1 MTIFS
6 FGVYEVNYSMSIAVA
21 KCMNGRACGGNVW
34 EYKYLMKR
42 PWRMFHLHLL
52 AERIMSNIY
61 SLSPLYTIHI
71 YIIQYRQSDNTPEYK
86 YKSNI
91 RLYLVEDMA
100 NAKRL
105 LDGAPT
111 RYFRVPF
118 VPACFSPVFSVPGH
132 SSSLGA
138 LSLFV
143 PFLFVP
149 FQFTHFLNKIRF
161 NYI

>member
-1 MTIFS
+1 
-6 FGVYEVNYSMSIAVA
+6 
-21 KCMNGRACGGNVW
+21 
-34 EYKYLMKR
+34 
-42 PWRMFHLHLL
+42 
-52 AERIMSNIY
+52 MSNIY

-100 NAKRL
+100 DAKRL

-111 RYFRVPF
+111 WYFRVPS
-118 VPACFSPVFSVPGH
+118 VPACFIPVFSVPGH
-132 SSSLGA
+132 SSLGA

-143 PFLFVP
+143 PFLFVL
-149 FQFTHFLNKIRF
+149 FQFTLF
-161 NYI
+161 

>member
-1 MTIFS
+1 
-6 FGVYEVNYSMSIAVA
+6 
-21 KCMNGRACGGNVW
+21 
-34 EYKYLMKR
+34 
-42 PWRMFHLHLL
+42 MFHLHLL

-105 LDGAPT
+105 LDGAPFLLVLVLFLRPCSVFTLHWELCRYSLRFCLFHYNSPIFYT
-111 RYFRVPF
+111 RY
-118 VPACFSPVFSVPGH
+118 
-132 SSSLGA
+132 
-138 LSLFV
+138 
-143 PFLFVP
+143 
-149 FQFTHFLNKIRF
+149 RF
-161 NYI
+161 NYVYTLNTSSPPCYFNETYSKSIW

>member
-1 MTIFS
+1 
-6 FGVYEVNYSMSIAVA
+6 
-21 KCMNGRACGGNVW
+21 
-34 EYKYLMKR
+34 
-42 PWRMFHLHLL
+42 
-52 AERIMSNIY
+52 MSNIY

-105 LDGAPT
+105 LDGVPS
-111 RYFRVPF
+111 RYVRVPS
-118 VPACFSPVFSVPGH
+118 VPACFSPVFSVP
-132 SSSLGA
+132 SLGA

-149 FQFTHFLNKIRF
+149 FQFTGFKYKI
-161 NYI
+161 